1 MLLKFI
7 CGNLNIM
14 LNMKKFNFLNN
25 YVLNDKNNIL
35 EIL

>member
-14 LNMKKFNFLNN
+14 LNMKKFNPPNN
-25 YVLNDKNNIL
+25 YASAD
-35 EIL
+35 